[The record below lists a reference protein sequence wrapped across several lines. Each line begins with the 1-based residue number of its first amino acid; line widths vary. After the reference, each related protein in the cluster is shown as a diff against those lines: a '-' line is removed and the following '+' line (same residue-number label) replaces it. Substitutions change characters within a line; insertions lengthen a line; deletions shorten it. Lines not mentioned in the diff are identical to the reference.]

1 MMENRQSAGRF
12 LPSQVY
18 RRWKWSVRF
27 GLLIVPM
34 LFLLS
39 EGPVLFL
46 TPSKYGSTVL
56 LEIENGRTP
65 QENAKLLQSS
75 QIIESVVRGLGLS
88 QRWNVDTDTAE
99 IILRE
104 NTEVKVVPDSR
115 LIEISVTSVKKD
127 LARDIAKAIPQN
139 LSKLEGDRLL
149 RENSSKI
156 AKMDRLIDEASDASA
171 VKAVAITKIE
181 KLHGPESSD
190 SAVLRELE
198 RARRA
203 SLVADA
209 EVERLEVLR
218 AEITKGSINLEP
230 RLIIHTEPQISD
242 KPTNPKWG
250 AALDELLLQALAVGL
265 VTALFLPYLWE
276 LAFPWQKGYQ
286 IHGNL
291 IQDV

>member
-1 MMENRQSAGRF
+1 MENRQSTGRF

-18 RRWKWSVRF
+18 CRWKWSVRF

-39 EGPVLFL
+39 EGLILFL
-46 TPSKYGSTVL
+46 TPSKYGSTAL

-75 QIIESVVRGLGLS
+75 QIVESVVRDLELT
-88 QRWNVDTDTAE
+88 QRWNVDTDTAGM
-99 IILRE
+99 ILRE

-115 LIEISVTSVKKD
+115 LIEISVTAVKKD

-149 RENSSKI
+149 GENSSKI
-156 AKMDRLIDEASDASA
+156 AKMERLIEEASDASA
-171 VKAVAITKIE
+171 EKAVAITKIE
-181 KLHGPESSD
+181 KLHGPESAD
-190 SAVLRELE
+190 SAVQRELE

-209 EVERLEVLR
+209 EVERLEILR

-230 RLIIHTEPQISD
+230 HLIIHTEPQISD

-276 LAFPWQKGYQ
+276 LAFPWQKAYQ
-286 IHGNL
+286 IHANL
-291 IQDV
+291 VQDV